1 MNESLAR
8 LIVIVVAE
16 SVRAHISHQSRKA
29 GEGLADDVGWIP
41 GGSCEVTADL
51 RRPTWF
57 QDVID

>member
-16 SVRAHISHQSRKA
+16 SVRAHVSHQSRKA

-51 RRPTWF
+51 R
-57 QDVID
+57 